1 MCVFTCSWGTY
12 VSIIIL
18 WVQKCS
24 HIYKEV
30 IMMTIVILDLTFLL
44 FAFCSTI
51 ILIILAFVIHVSGSP
66 QISGDFHLFFL
77 IGRQGFPGGSV
88 KEAACQ

>member
-1 MCVFTCSWGTY
+1 MFTWPLGTY
-12 VSIIIL
+12 VSIVIL

-51 ILIILAFVIHVSGSP
+51 ILIILASVI
-66 QISGDFHLFFL
+66 
-77 IGRQGFPGGSV
+77 
-88 KEAACQ
+88 